1 MRIAVVL
8 CTYNRCQSL
17 LKALE
22 SLAASELP
30 ESVEWEVLVVDN
42 NSSDRTREVVEGFC
56 RHHSNHFR
64 YQFEP
69 QQGKSFALNTGI
81 REARGDII
89 AFVDDDV
96 TADKAWLQNLSAP
109 LASGEWVGTGGKI
122 LPDRHV
128 SLPSWLAFDGP
139 FGMGAMIVAH
149 FDLGNEPCKLEEA
162 PYGTN
167 MAFRREM
174 FTQYGVFRTD
184 LGPRPG
190 SEIRNEDIEFGRRLL
205 AAGERLLYVPSALVH
220 HEVPEYRVTSE
231 YLLKRW
237 FDNGRADIRERKT
250 KPKIWGIPRRY
261 FRVANYSLRFLPR
274 KIVQWLRA
282 RNPQERFHRK
292 CMVWHAAGE
301 LVEMW
306 HQQSAVEDVPGAPG
320 AQGMLNCRDTNQ

>member
-1 MRIAVVL
+1 
-8 CTYNRCQSL
+8 
-17 LKALE
+17 
-22 SLAASELP
+22 
-30 ESVEWEVLVVDN
+30 
-42 NSSDRTREVVEGFC
+42 
-56 RHHSNHFR
+56 
-64 YQFEP
+64 
-69 QQGKSFALNTGI
+69 
-81 REARGDII
+81 
-89 AFVDDDV
+89 
-96 TADKAWLQNLSAP
+96 
-109 LASGEWVGTGGKI
+109 
-122 LPDRHV
+122 
-128 SLPSWLAFDGP
+128 
-139 FGMGAMIVAH
+139 MIVAH
-149 FDLGNEPCKLEEA
+149 FDLGDEPCKLEAA

-205 AAGERLLYVPSALVH
+205 AAGERLLYVPSAVVH

-250 KPKIWGIPRRY
+250 KPKIWVIPRRY

-274 KIVQWLRA
+274 KILQWLRA
-282 RNPQERFHRK
+282 RNPQERFHHK

-306 HQQSAVEDVPGAPG
+306 HRRAEVQDLPGAPG
-320 AQGMLNCRDTNQ
+320 AQRMLNCRNTNQ